1 MPGRRRL
8 TTLLY
13 AFPERTERCSFP
25 TPIHPPL
32 LLFVA
37 LFFFP
42 STATFPPPLLS
53 ASSSLYLPLFYPSFP
68 FPYSTRC
75 SALPATRH
83 FLPLLPLLLSRLCS
97 SSSVSSS
104 SRNGGIGKENESHI
118 YIYIYT
124 RFSFLFLFFSST
136 CYPLP
141 SGRDYRNSTVF
152 HSLFHSL
159 PPSLPSVP
167 LLVFS
172 APPHNTRA
180 IASYRI
186 AGTSLSILPYI

>member
-83 FLPLLPLLLSRLCS
+83 LSSTSFHFSSLDCAPLSLCPR
-97 SSSVSSS
+97 V
-104 SRNGGIGKENESHI
+104 RGTEELEKKTNLI

-124 RFSFLFLFFSST
+124 LLFSLPLLFFHLLSASIGT
-136 CYPLP
+136 RLPKLHRLPLALP
-141 SGRDYRNSTVF
+141 
-152 HSLFHSL
+152 L
-159 PPSLPSVP
+159 PPSLPSFRP
-167 LLVFS
+167 S
-172 APPHNTRA
+172 ARFFGATA
-180 IASYRI
+180 
-186 AGTSLSILPYI
+186 

>member
-37 LFFFP
+37 LFLFP

-53 ASSSLYLPLFYPSFP
+53 ASSSLYLPLSYPSFP

-104 SRNGGIGKENESHI
+104 SRNGGIGKENES

-124 RFSFLFLFFSST
+124 LLFSLPLLFFH
-136 CYPLP
+136 LFP
-141 SGRDYRNSTVF
+141 SGRDYLNSTVF

>member
-1 MPGRRRL
+1 MF
-8 TTLLY
+8 
-13 AFPERTERCSFP
+13 FPYP
-25 TPIHPPL
+25 HPPPVATL
-32 LLFVA
+32 RCPLPFSFDRHLPSPATLCFLFS
-37 LFFFP
+37 LSP
-42 STATFPPPLLS
+42 SLLS
-53 ASSSLYLPLFYPSFP
+53 FLSISILHPMFRSSRYTPP
-68 FPYSTRC
+68 FF
-75 SALPATRH
+75 H
-83 FLPLLPLLLSRLCS
+83 FFPLLLSRLCS
-97 SSSVSSS
+97 SFSMSSS
-104 SRNGGIGKENESHI
+104 SRNGGIGKENES

-124 RFSFLFLFFSST
+124 LLFSLPLLFFH
-136 CYPLP
+136 LFP
-141 SGRDYRNSTVF
+141 SGRDYLNSTVF

>member
-37 LFFFP
+37 LFLFP

-124 RFSFLFLFFSST
+124 LLFSLPLLFFHLLSASIGT
-136 CYPLP
+136 RLPKLHRLPLALP
-141 SGRDYRNSTVF
+141 
-152 HSLFHSL
+152 L
-159 PPSLPSVP
+159 PPSLSSFRPSAR
-167 LLVFS
+167 FFG
-172 APPHNTRA
+172 ATA
-180 IASYRI
+180 
-186 AGTSLSILPYI
+186 

>member
-13 AFPERTERCSFP
+13 ASPERTERCSFP

-37 LFFFP
+37 LFLFP

-124 RFSFLFLFFSST
+124 LLFSLPLLFFHLLSASIGT
-136 CYPLP
+136 RLPKLHRLPLALP
-141 SGRDYRNSTVF
+141 
-152 HSLFHSL
+152 L
-159 PPSLPSVP
+159 PPSLSSFRPSAR
-167 LLVFS
+167 FFG
-172 APPHNTRA
+172 ATA
-180 IASYRI
+180 
-186 AGTSLSILPYI
+186 

>member
-37 LFFFP
+37 LFLFP

-83 FLPLLPLLLSRLCS
+83 LSSTSFHFSSLDCAPLSLCPR
-97 SSSVSSS
+97 V
-104 SRNGGIGKENESHI
+104 RGTEELEKKTNL
-118 YIYIYT
+118 IYIYT

>member
-37 LFFFP
+37 LFLFP

-118 YIYIYT
+118 YIYIHASL
-124 RFSFLFLFFSST
+124 FSSSSFLPLAIRFHRDETTETPPSST
-136 CYPLP
+136 R
-141 SGRDYRNSTVF
+141 SST
-152 HSLFHSL
+152 
-159 PPSLPSVP
+159 PSLPLFLPS
-167 LLVFS
+167 LCSFFRR
-172 APPHNTRA
+172 HRIIRA
-180 IASYRI
+180 R
-186 AGTSLSILPYI
+186 